1 MTTDILSAI
10 SIGFFLSFVLG
21 PVFFVLIETSISK
34 GFKAAVALN
43 TGVILSDVIFI
54 LVGYFSSKQLVENI
68 NNQPGLF
75 VLGGVVL
82 VIYGGYIF
90 INRNKREEK
99 ISVKEVKENY
109 LNLFLKGFGLNIINI
124 AVLMF
129 WLGLILVVVP
139 TLQNNNS
146 IGVFSFF
153 STILLTYFC
162 TDLVKILVA
171 KRVSSA
177 INTENSPIIKIILSL
192 ILFISGLVIIY
203 SGANFFQ

>member
-34 GFKAAVALN
+34 GFKAAITLN
-43 TGVILSDVIFI
+43 SGVILSDIIFI
-54 LVGYFSSKQLVENI
+54 IIGYFSSKQLVENI

-82 VIYGGYIF
+82 VIYGVFIF
-90 INRNKREEK
+90 INRNKKDKRIK
-99 ISVKEVKENY
+99 IEAAKENY

-129 WLGLILVVVP
+129 WVGVILVVVP

-153 STILLTYFC
+153 STILATYFC
-162 TDLVKILVA
+162 TDIVKILIA

-177 INTENSPIIKIILSL
+177 INTENTSMIKITLSL
-192 ILFISGLVIIY
+192 ILFISGIVIIY
-203 SGANFFQ
+203 TGINF

>member
-34 GFKAAVALN
+34 GFKAAITLN
-43 TGVILSDVIFI
+43 SGVILSDIIFI
-54 LVGYFSSKQLVENI
+54 IIGYFSSIQLVENI

-82 VIYGGYIF
+82 VIYGVFIF
-90 INRNKREEK
+90 INRNKKDKRIK
-99 ISVKEVKENY
+99 IEAAKENY

-129 WLGLILVVVP
+129 WVGVILVVVP

-153 STILLTYFC
+153 STILATYFC
-162 TDLVKILVA
+162 TDIVKILIA

-177 INTENSPIIKIILSL
+177 INTENTSMIKIILSL
-192 ILFISGLVIIY
+192 ILFISGIVIIY
-203 SGANFFQ
+203 TGINF

>member
-34 GFKAAVALN
+34 GFKAAITLN
-43 TGVILSDVIFI
+43 SGVILSDIIFI
-54 LVGYFSSKQLVENI
+54 IIGYFSSKQLVENI

-82 VIYGGYIF
+82 VIYGVFIF
-90 INRNKREEK
+90 INRNKKDKRIK
-99 ISVKEVKENY
+99 IEAAKENY

-129 WLGLILVVVP
+129 WVGVILVVVP

-153 STILLTYFC
+153 STILATYFC
-162 TDLVKILVA
+162 TDIVKILIA

-177 INTENSPIIKIILSL
+177 INTENTSMIKIILSL
-192 ILFISGLVIIY
+192 ILFISGIVIIY
-203 SGANFFQ
+203 TGINF

>member
-34 GFKAAVALN
+34 GFKAAITLN
-43 TGVILSDVIFI
+43 SGVILSDIIFI
-54 LVGYFSSKQLVENI
+54 IIGYFSSKQLVENI

-82 VIYGGYIF
+82 VIYGVFIF
-90 INRNKREEK
+90 INRNKKDKRIK
-99 ISVKEVKENY
+99 IEASKENY

-129 WLGLILVVVP
+129 WVGVILVVVP

-153 STILLTYFC
+153 STILATYFC
-162 TDLVKILVA
+162 TDIVKILIA

-177 INTENSPIIKIILSL
+177 INTENTSMIKITLSL
-192 ILFISGLVIIY
+192 ILFISGIVIIY
-203 SGANFFQ
+203 TGINF

>member
-34 GFKAAVALN
+34 GFKAAITLN
-43 TGVILSDVIFI
+43 SGVILSDIIFI
-54 LVGYFSSKQLVENI
+54 IIGYFSSKQLVENI

-82 VIYGGYIF
+82 VIYGVFIF
-90 INRNKREEK
+90 INRNKKDKRIK
-99 ISVKEVKENY
+99 IEAAKENY

-129 WLGLILVVVP
+129 WVGVILVVVP

-153 STILLTYFC
+153 STILVTYFC
-162 TDLVKILVA
+162 TDIVKILIA

-177 INTENSPIIKIILSL
+177 INTENTSMIKIILSL
-192 ILFISGLVIIY
+192 ILFISGIVIIY
-203 SGANFFQ
+203 TGINF

>member
-34 GFKAAVALN
+34 GFKAAITLN
-43 TGVILSDVIFI
+43 SGVILSDIIFI
-54 LVGYFSSKQLVENI
+54 IIGYFSSKQLVENI

-82 VIYGGYIF
+82 VIYGVFIF
-90 INRNKREEK
+90 INRNKKDKRIK
-99 ISVKEVKENY
+99 IEAVKENY

-129 WLGLILVVVP
+129 WVGVILVVVP

-153 STILLTYFC
+153 STILATYFC
-162 TDLVKILVA
+162 TDIVKILIA

-177 INTENSPIIKIILSL
+177 INTENTSMIKIVLSL
-192 ILFISGLVIIY
+192 ILFISGIVIIY
-203 SGANFFQ
+203 TGINF

>member
-34 GFKAAVALN
+34 GFKAAITLN
-43 TGVILSDVIFI
+43 SGVILSDIIFI
-54 LVGYFSSKQLVENI
+54 IIGYFSSKQLVENI

-82 VIYGGYIF
+82 VIYGVFIF
-90 INRNKREEK
+90 INRNKKDKRIK
-99 ISVKEVKENY
+99 IEAAKENY

-124 AVLMF
+124 RVLM
-129 WLGLILVVVP
+129 LLVGVILVVVP
-139 TLQNNNS
+139 TLQNINS

-153 STILLTYFC
+153 STILATYFC
-162 TDLVKILVA
+162 TDIVKILIA

-177 INTENSPIIKIILSL
+177 INTENTSIIKIILSL
-192 ILFISGLVIIY
+192 ILFISGIVIIY
-203 SGANFFQ
+203 TGINF

>member
-34 GFKAAVALN
+34 GFKAAITLN
-43 TGVILSDVIFI
+43 SGVILSDIIFI
-54 LVGYFSSKQLVENI
+54 IIGYFSSKQLVENI
-68 NNQPGLF
+68 NNQHGLF

-82 VIYGGYIF
+82 VIYGVFIF
-90 INRNKREEK
+90 INRNKKDKRIK
-99 ISVKEVKENY
+99 IEAAKENY

-129 WLGLILVVVP
+129 WVGVILVVVP

-153 STILLTYFC
+153 STILATYFC
-162 TDLVKILVA
+162 TDIVKILIA

-177 INTENSPIIKIILSL
+177 INTENTSMIKIILSL
-192 ILFISGLVIIY
+192 ILFISGIVIIY
-203 SGANFFQ
+203 TGINF

>member
-10 SIGFFLSFVLG
+10 AIGFFLSFVLG

-34 GFKAAVALN
+34 GFKAAITLN
-43 TGVILSDVIFI
+43 SGVILSDIIFI
-54 LVGYFSSKQLVENI
+54 IIGYFSSKQLVENI

-82 VIYGGYIF
+82 VIYGVFIF
-90 INRNKREEK
+90 INRNKKDKRIK
-99 ISVKEVKENY
+99 IEAAKENY

-129 WLGLILVVVP
+129 WVGVILVVVP

-153 STILLTYFC
+153 STILVTYFC
-162 TDLVKILVA
+162 TDIVKILIA

-177 INTENSPIIKIILSL
+177 INTENTSMIKIILSL
-192 ILFISGLVIIY
+192 ILFISGIVIIY
-203 SGANFFQ
+203 TGINF

>member
-34 GFKAAVALN
+34 GFKAAITLN
-43 TGVILSDVIFI
+43 SGVILSDIIFI
-54 LVGYFSSKQLVENI
+54 IIGYFSSKQLVENI

-82 VIYGGYIF
+82 VIYGVFIF
-90 INRNKREEK
+90 INRNKKDKRIK
-99 ISVKEVKENY
+99 IEAAKENY

-124 AVLMF
+124 RVLM
-129 WLGLILVVVP
+129 LLVGVILVVVP

-153 STILLTYFC
+153 STILATYFC
-162 TDLVKILVA
+162 TDIVKILIA

-177 INTENSPIIKIILSL
+177 INTENTSIIKIILSL
-192 ILFISGLVIIY
+192 ILFISGIVIIY
-203 SGANFFQ
+203 TGINF